1 MGIENMIHQLEQQ
14 HTIYNEN
21 ELILCCIYVLMQY
34 KMKRQE
40 FFLSRLDFGK
50 EKFEY
55 DITQQ
60 HNTKAIGYY
69 TIVTTT
75 TKKNCYQQEL

>member
-55 DITQQ
+55 DITQ
-60 HNTKAIGYY
+60 
-69 TIVTTT
+69 
-75 TKKNCYQQEL
+75 